1 MFNVIAAKTR
11 LATITSEFS
20 PQTKP
25 SDCFKLLC
33 VRVFVSVW
41 VCVWVCVKYNLVFL
55 VPSNKDEWALAIS
68 AAVFD
73 LQRN

>member
-1 MFNVIAAKTR
+1 MFNVFAAKTR
-11 LATITSEFS
+11 LATFTSEFS

-33 VRVFVSVW
+33 EHVFVS
-41 VCVWVCVKYNLVFL
+41 VWVCVKYNLVFL
-55 VPSNKDEWALAIS
+55 VPSNKDEWPLAIS
-68 AAVFD
+68 AVVFD